1 MTQATSAGSIID
13 KMCERLLGHHV
24 IWKLTAC
31 MSENVYCI
39 LVQANRAE
47 NHSTTFSQMQ
57 SQGNMAYI
65 VLFGD
70 SYQEISKDLFFYLKD
85 CLERDMKRNDER
97 QGNIL
102 LSEEES
108 LKINY
113 DQVNKQT
120 KKRKV
125 THGNMKVSQPDFSKE
140 VY

>member
-1 MTQATSAGSIID
+1 
-13 KMCERLLGHHV
+13 
-24 IWKLTAC
+24 
-31 MSENVYCI
+31 
-39 LVQANRAE
+39 
-47 NHSTTFSQMQ
+47 MQ

-120 KKRKV
+120 KKRKI